1 MKRKMHQA
9 RKVQLQGLERLI
21 QCVAAGTLGMSSF
34 AVMAALPTVSTDVA
48 QGKSVIVDS
57 TYSTNVG
64 SNSVD
69 GIVSDTSRWVSADTT
84 GPHTLEVDLGTNINL
99 NCAHVHSGYGTGSAV
114 VNAKLQYWSGS
125 NWVDIPGAGLSA
137 NSAVNVTLQF
147 NSIINTNK
155 VRFYSSDSGYVRLKE
170 LKLFDESLGG
180 CPALSTDPLTPV
192 YGMPPK
198 TDILI
203 NLSGYDLDKPK
214 RFTAPLMADGTSF
227 VISKSGQATA
237 LFSGTIN
244 GHVGDFS
251 SFLSSFNSNVPTDT
265 GEYVITA
272 GGKTSY
278 PFSIGP
284 NWIERA
290 SYQPAINFMVDA
302 RCYSPNSNTCTAGV
316 AWRDSHQFSFE
327 VSSLVQMYMSNP
339 SAYDR
344 MPKQITYTFNAAY
357 QSLNAPLASAPDIV
371 KMIHW
376 GVDRIINV
384 NKTAT
389 GNHPLL
395 KGELAAFLYAY
406 PMLKQYISQADYDTV
421 KNYTFGNWSDL
432 GIGNA
437 RYYELSP
444 APSGNMFQTY
454 SQIGTGKGQFPPG
467 HSIVPN
473 LMMYEVALRE
483 GRSDAQLYFNAA
495 YNQTQWVINNLN
507 WATPETTKGQRM
519 SEHKTMEG
527 LSYFLEM
534 YPTSAPSGLLT
545 KINGWVDIA
554 IARSANMWDF
564 RKYSDTQWIIPPPYN
579 EPGNVM
585 GFPAVALAAA
595 QVITDTVKKQR
606 LHEIA
611 TAQIDAGFGRNP
623 SGRHFSHD
631 APRDFI
637 GVETGWYQEHSGGNG
652 VLQGVRGVIEGSPK
666 EASYPFNPAADLGY
680 TEGWAAFNSAWNA
693 SLAYMAKDDSYV
705 QVFNELFTSQPSSMT
720 YGRLGIQLKAPLNF
734 DYASVEFGAVTIK
747 SSNGDIEKLTV
758 TEKSISSFWFRNTIS
773 FVNGARSD
781 NDGIVQVPANGWFEV
796 SYGEGVFKKKVRFNA
811 TGSTFIKQ

>member
-1 MKRKMHQA
+1 MRNLQQVRRNRQQA
-9 RKVQLQGLERLI
+9 LETLI
-21 QCVAAGTLGMSSF
+21 RCAVAGTFGATSF
-34 AVMAALPTVSTDVA
+34 AALAALPTVSTDVA

-57 TYSTNVG
+57 TYLTNVG
-64 SNSVD
+64 SNAVD
-69 GIVSDTSRWVSADTT
+69 GIVSDSSRWVSANTT
-84 GPHTLEVDLGTNINL
+84 GPHTLDVDLGANINL
-99 NCAHVHSGYGTGSAV
+99 NCAHVHSGYGSGSAV

-137 NSAVNVTLQF
+137 NSTVNVTLQF
-147 NSIINTNK
+147 SSIINTNK

-180 CPALSTDPLTPV
+180 CPALSTDPLPPA

-198 TDILI
+198 TDLLI
-203 NLSGYDLDKPK
+203 NLSGYDLGKPK
-214 RFTAPLMADGTSF
+214 RFTAPLIADSTSF
-227 VISKSGQATA
+227 SITKSGQATV

-244 GHVGDFS
+244 GNVGDFS
-251 SFLSSFNSNVPTDT
+251 SFEPTDI
-265 GEYVITA
+265 GEYVIMA

-284 NWIERA
+284 NWIERV

-302 RCYSPNSNTCTAGV
+302 RCYSPNSNSCTTGV

-327 VSSLVQMYMSNP
+327 VSTLLQMYMSNP

-344 MPKQITYTFNAAY
+344 MSKQITYSFNSAY

-389 GNHPLL
+389 GNHPLF

-406 PMLKQYISQADYDTV
+406 PMLKKYISQADYDTV

-437 RYYELSP
+437 SYYEISP

-454 SQIGTGKGQFPPG
+454 SQIGSGKGQFPPG

-473 LMMYEVALRE
+473 LMMYEVALRD
-483 GRSDAQLYFNAA
+483 GRSDAQQYFDAA
-495 YNQTQWVINNLN
+495 YNQTQWIISNLS
-507 WATPETTKGQRM
+507 WTDATTTKGQRM

-564 RKYSDTQWIIPPPYN
+564 RKYSDTAWIIPNYN
-579 EPGNVM
+579 EPGNVL
-585 GFPAVALAAA
+585 GFPAAALAAV
-595 QVITDTVKKQR
+595 QVITDPVKKQR
-606 LHEIA
+606 LREISA
-611 TAQIDAGFGRNP
+611 AQLDAGFGRNP
-623 SGRHFSHD
+623 SGRHFSYD
-631 APRDFI
+631 AARDFE
-637 GVETGWYQEHSGGNG
+637 GVEAGWYTFLDGGNG
-652 VLQGVRGVIEGSPK
+652 VLKNARAVIDGSPK
-666 EASYPFNPAADLGY
+666 EASYPFNPTADLGY
-680 TEGWAAFNSAWNA
+680 TEGWVAFNTAFNA
-693 SLAYMAKDDSYV
+693 SLAYMAKEDSSIL
-705 QVFNELFTSQPSSMT
+705 VFNETFTSQPTSMT
-720 YGRLGIQLKAPLNF
+720 YGKFGVELKAPLNF
-734 DYASVEFGAVTIK
+734 DYASVESGTVSIR
-747 SSNGDIEKLTV
+747 SSNGDTETLAV
-758 TEKSISSFWFRNTIS
+758 TEKSVSSFWFRNTIS
-773 FVNGARSD
+773 FVNGTRND

-796 SYGEGVFKKKVRFNA
+796 SYGEGVFKKKVRFQGN
-811 TGSTFIKQ
+811 GSTFVKQ